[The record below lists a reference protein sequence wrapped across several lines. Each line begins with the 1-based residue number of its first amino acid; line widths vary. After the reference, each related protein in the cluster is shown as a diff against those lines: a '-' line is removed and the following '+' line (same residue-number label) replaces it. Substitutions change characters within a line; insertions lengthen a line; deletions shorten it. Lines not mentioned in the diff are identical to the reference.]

1 MSSNSSNKKTYK
13 NHLKS
18 SVEEKLKYAIDN
30 NDAKI
35 ETKKIGQRKGTQ
47 KVITIDGKSYQY
59 NPKKTISKVLTT
71 KLTQLTKTKQFEAT
85 QEIKQVYERVRLQR
99 SQLLKTY
106 ASKFKAN
113 ISEEQ
118 SAFNN
123 YINAFSISNIK
134 LKNLNGL
141 SYIKYEYERLKQ
153 FLVKNPCMKILISV
167 FITVESYDDDSDEWV
182 ELEKRVE
189 VRSRRYEICNS
200 TDLQDTLNNAS
211 ADIILQIQ
219 NAQLTKSNLRI
230 KGIDKIVVNYDRFNP
245 TRGGSY
251 IELPKYIADKKAC
264 INIKNDDNKCF
275 KYSVQC
281 GFYKMYDKPHSE
293 RVTHYNKLNDTQ
305 INWEGMKY
313 PCGNRDI
320 DRFEENNK
328 GLLSIN
334 VYHEFDYDGK
344 SSIAIH
350 KRTKTVNAKHHI
362 SLLKIED
369 DTGKYTMYTLKITIN

>member
-30 NDAKI
+30 NDATI
-35 ETKKIGQRKGTQ
+35 ETKKLGQRKGTQ

-113 ISEEQ
+113 ISEVQ

-167 FITVESYDDDSDEWV
+167 FVTVESYDDDSDEWV

-189 VRSRRYEICNS
+189 IRSRRYEICNLS
-200 TDLQDTLNNAS
+200 DLQDTLNNAS

-281 GFYKMYDKPHSE
+281 GFYKTYEQKNPQE
-293 RVTHYNKLNDTQ
+293 IRHYNKLNDSQ
-305 INWEGMKY
+305 INWEGVKY

-328 GLLSIN
+328 GLLSVNI
-334 VYHEFDYDGK
+334 YHEFDYNGT
-344 SSIAIH
+344 SSIAIQRRP
-350 KRTKTVNAKHHI
+350 KIVNAKHYI
-362 SLLKIED
+362 SLLNIED
-369 DTGKYTMYTLKITIN
+369 HSGKYHYV